1 VLRQFL
7 PYRVEQVYNRFGGYM
22 LLVVLL
28 LFGGFIFRVFYDP
41 LLNVFDGV
49 LVTL

>member
-1 VLRQFL
+1 
-7 PYRVEQVYNRFGGYM
+7 
-22 LLVVLL
+22 VVLL
-28 LFGGFIFRVFYDP
+28 LFGGFIFRVFYYP